1 MPRLSYVSFFF
12 AKFLTSSRNRSSFSK
27 LRNCARAAVMTHFGM
42 QMIFKGPAKEARLI
56 ETETGV
62 PTIAATDRM
71 QIKLGE
77 TINVQKNM
85 RRRQSLNDF
94 L

>member
-1 MPRLSYVSFFF
+1 
-12 AKFLTSSRNRSSFSK
+12 
-27 LRNCARAAVMTHFGM
+27 MTHFGM